1 MTHSFPNSNDFK
13 TFLPYISIYKNH
25 PKKVQLLNP
34 KKYSGNFMILKD
46 WKPKIIFPPYALIF
60 APIPFAYTVFLT
72 KYHYYT

>member
-34 KKYSGNFMILKD
+34 KKYSGNFLILKD
-46 WKPKIIFPPYALIF
+46 WKPKSILRI
-60 APIPFAYTVFLT
+60 YT
-72 KYHYYT
+72 